1 MGTGTMAKV
10 AVVGTLNQLPK
21 NLKKWFGILEAH
33 LQNQSTTESVP
44 KNPS

>member
-1 MGTGTMAKV
+1 VAKLA
-10 AVVGTLNQLPK
+10 AVGMLNQIPK

-33 LQNQSTTESVP
+33 LQNQSTSESAP